1 MSGLARVIGLGALLV
16 LQGCAHHGAK
26 SEVKTPVP
34 APSAEAM
41 AAKIYS
47 FRHNAEFLFKARV
60 IAADD
65 DMPISHAEVYFIDTG
80 LDTQRA
86 ARPKAIQMGTANS
99 RGFVDQRY
107 DYVWYTQASFNSLK
121 TELPNVDGLEDY
133 DRRVALLVA
142 IHQALVATEPVETF
156 AVEIR
161 KDGFVPFRRDIDYT
175 ELLKKHED
183 PKWGDWPDIFGT
195 VLGDHEGYVDWMEKF
210 SASAP
215 DLGTISLEREVRP
228 VSPSIR

>member
-16 LQGCAHHGAK
+16 LQGCAHLGAK
-26 SEVKTPVP
+26 SEVKPPVP
-34 APSAEAM
+34 ASSAEAM

-65 DMPISHAEVYFIDTG
+65 DTPISHAEVYFIDTG

-99 RGFVDQRY
+99 GGLVDQRY

-121 TELPNVDGLEDY
+121 TEPPNVDGLEDY
-133 DRRVALLVA
+133 ERRVALLVA
-142 IHQALVATEPVETF
+142 IHEALAATQPVETF
-156 AVEIR
+156 GIEIR
-161 KDGFVPFRRDIDYT
+161 KDGFAPFRRDIDFT
-175 ELLKKHED
+175 ELLKEH
-183 PKWGDWPDIFGT
+183 KWEGDWSDFGT

-210 SASAP
+210 SDSAL